1 MRHAGLEGIQCPRS
15 RLAGRGSSDVNFG
28 KRTNERDS
36 MEGVTDPHHREAVG
50 NPRNQ
55 MRSVDTLEFNAL
67 VEVING
73 FPEPHPDD

>member
-1 MRHAGLEGIQCPRS
+1 M
-15 RLAGRGSSDVNFG
+15 NFC

-36 MEGVTDPHHREAVG
+36 MEGVADPYHREAVG

-55 MRSVDTLEFNAL
+55 MRTVGTLEFNAL
-67 VEVING
+67 VEIIDG